1 MFSKRE
7 IKKRYYKK
15 QLGIIS
21 ILKYIKEHNVSGISY
36 EFKNDKDM
44 YLVIFK
50 LDWNDNYLFLMR
62 EFHFHLY
69 ITDELNDLLLTNH

>member
-1 MFSKRE
+1 MFSKRD

-15 QLGIIS
+15 QLGIIF

-36 EFKNDKDM
+36 EFKSDKDM

-50 LDWNDNYLFLMR
+50 LDKNDDYLFLMR
-62 EFHFHLY
+62 EFHFHLHK
-69 ITDELNDLLLTNH
+69 TKELNSILEISN

>member
-1 MFSKRE
+1 MFSKKE
-7 IKKRYYKK
+7 IKERYYKK

-21 ILKYIKEHNVSGISY
+21 ILKYINEHNVSGISY

-62 EFHFHLY
+62 EFHFHLHK
-69 ITDELNDLLLTNH
+69 TKELNSLLEISN